1 MKYKYI
7 IVPDFIIDNQWGKC
21 KTLIKG
27 ELYGFSRAY
36 SLWKTINRRVNSES
50 VHLNFP
56 NYSLTKNEFEDFQD
70 FASWCNDQFGYMN
83 KETNGNYW
91 SIEKDIRAGS
101 NYNKLCLFVPNYINA
116 SVLDSEKIRGE
127 LPLGVV
133 YRKKNK
139 DMKQELTNCYLSNV
153 KKDGKRIHLGY
164 HSNAFDAHRAW
175 QKSKIDIMREYIKRE
190 EVSEHL
196 TLIANYLPLIER
208 IEDDYLNFRETERII

>member
-116 SVLDSEKIRGE
+116 SVLDSEKDQRRITSRCCLSKE
-127 LPLGVV
+127 
-133 YRKKNK
+133 
-139 DMKQELTNCYLSNV
+139 KQGHEARVN
-153 KKDGKRIHLGY
+153 
-164 HSNAFDAHRAW
+164 
-175 QKSKIDIMREYIKRE
+175 
-190 EVSEHL
+190 
-196 TLIANYLPLIER
+196 
-208 IEDDYLNFRETERII
+208 